1 MKELTVAY
9 LAGQVKKMVL
19 TDVKHVRSPHIEIC
33 TATGARTAKQME
45 EWKTKSVPAAEAQN
59 ENDNNNAAAG
69 VQLFDM
75 PRFAW

>member
-1 MKELTVAY
+1 MCE
-9 LAGQVKKMVL
+9 
-19 TDVKHVRSPHIEIC
+19 P
-33 TATGARTAKQME
+33 TAKFVQKQQHE
-45 EWKTKSVPAAEAQN
+45 QKKKYIKKNLALPAEAQN